1 MDQQQNE
8 QMTFLKRFSK
18 YQPSP
23 SGRRLLESSEWI
35 GMRVQRDPLRVEVDL
50 HFNSRVDVPL
60 LRSIERELV
69 DLYSAA
75 SFRIFPHMP
84 PECFLSDVC
93 MHEVADEAT
102 WIGAVTPGF
111 FYDASYIDD
120 GETIVCEI
128 PFLTPGVDLVNDA
141 STADLLERI
150 LASRYGVTRKV
161 VIRSCADADVKTAE
175 RFARYEVENREME
188 RELLSANLA
197 RAEEEKKKRE
207 EEEKKK
213 NFAKKTSLTGGE
225 KANVTREEGTRF
237 RVGTTVFETKEAEW
251 IFGLPVRLDAPTP
264 MAAVTDARSDLLV
277 YGTVF
282 SNTNRPN
289 RAGDRITYTIGFSDG
304 TSSLTMKKAV
314 APEDAGWLAKLEPG
328 ATIAVSGRM
337 LRDRMNEEDLTLS
350 PRAAA
355 KIKVIPRT
363 DDAEEKRVELHL
375 HTNMSTMDGL
385 IRPDEL
391 IATAERWG
399 HRAIAVTD
407 HGNVQSFPEL
417 MIAKEKQK
425 ANVKVLY
432 GIECYYVNDTE
443 RAVYGTA
450 LPSLSDEMV
459 VFDIETTGLDNRSCG
474 ITEIGAVLIRD
485 GEVIDRF
492 DTFVDSGVPIPP
504 EISELTGITDEM
516 VKGAPTPAEALRAF
530 LDFAGDRVLIAH
542 NANFDTG
549 FLRVVS
555 QREGIPFPNTYLDT
569 VALSRYVN
577 PELKKHK
584 LDIIAE
590 HYKLGDFNHHR
601 ADDDAEMLARIFF
614 VMCDRLREEG
624 IRNFEQMNAAMSER
638 ADPLR
643 LPSYH
648 MVIFAKN
655 KTGLKN
661 LYQLITHSYLDYYRK
676 VPRMPKS
683 LIEHHRE
690 GLIIGSA
697 CESGEVFR
705 AVFDGLEGE
714 PLDEIA
720 SFYDYFEIQPI
731 SNNRFL
737 VAQGKVKDDAGLE
750 ELNRKIVALA
760 KKTGKPCV
768 ATCDAHFLNPE
779 DEIVRKILLKGMKFP
794 DADRDTKLYL
804 RTTDEML
811 AEFAYLGDDLAREV
825 VITNPNLI
833 ADQIEDIRPIP
844 KGTYPPSIPGSEEE
858 LQRLCWE
865 RAKDWYGDPVPEIVA
880 ARLKKEL
887 DSIIEHGFAVL
898 YMIAKKLVA
907 YSESLGYLVGSRGS
921 VGSSLVAS
929 MAGISEVNPLVPH
942 YRCPK
947 CRYTEFIT
955 DGSYGS
961 GFDLPDK
968 VCPKC
973 GTPLIADGHD
983 IPFET
988 FLGFYG
994 DKSPDI
1000 DLNFSGDV
1008 QGKVHKFTEQ
1018 LFGEG
1023 NVYRAGTIGTLAS
1036 KTAYGYVM
1044 KYLEEKGITL
1054 PRAEV
1059 DRLVTLC
1066 CGIKRTTGQ
1075 HPGGIIVV
1083 PKEYD
1088 VSDFTPIQHPADDP
1102 NSEIKATHFQF
1113 KYLHDTILKLDE
1125 LGHDI
1130 PTKYKMLERY
1140 TNTSVLDVKM
1150 NDPAVYQLF
1159 ESTKPLGITPEQN
1172 GGCRL
1177 GTYGL
1182 PEMGT
1187 HFIQGVLLDAQPKN
1201 FADLLQIS
1209 GLTHGTDVW
1218 LNNAQDLIKN
1228 GICDISKVIGTRDGI
1243 MLDLIR
1249 YGLPNADAFQIMEAV
1264 RKGKGLTPE
1273 RETLMRENGVPDW
1286 YIASCKKIKYMFPKA
1301 HAAAY
1306 VMSAIRLGWYKIH
1319 YPMEFYAAFLSVAPG
1334 GFDAEIVMNGQ
1345 SAVFGTIAELQQKGT
1360 DATQKEAEMITT
1372 LQLVGECLARGIR
1385 FLPPDLMKSDATLFL
1400 PESGMIRMPFNSLSG
1415 LGETAAQKI
1424 VEARESG
1431 TIYSIDDLRQRA
1443 GLTRAVV
1450 DILRKAG
1457 VLDNLTETNQLS
1469 FFGAAGGFDLA

>member
-8 QMTFLKRFSK
+8 QTTFLNKFQK
-18 YQPSP
+18 YNPSQA
-23 SGRRLLESSEWI
+23 RRDLLASSEWI
-35 GMRVQRDPLRVEVDL
+35 GMRYKRDPLRVEVDL
-50 HFNSRVDVPL
+50 HFDRRVDVGL
-60 LRSIERELV
+60 LHSIERDLC

-84 PECFLSDVC
+84 PECFRADLC
-93 MHEVADEAT
+93 MHEVTEEAT
-102 WIGAVTPGF
+102 RIGAVTHGF
-111 FYDASYIDD
+111 FYDAAYRDD
-120 GETIVCEI
+120 GETIVCEL
-128 PFLTPGVDLVNDA
+128 PFLAPGVDLVNDA
-141 STADLLERI
+141 STADLIERI
-150 LASRYGVTRKV
+150 LASRYGVKRKI
-161 VIRSCADADVKTAE
+161 VIRSCEDAAERTAE
-175 RFARYEVENREME
+175 RLARYDAENRAMQEAFFAQS
-188 RELLSANLA
+188 RAQ
-197 RAEEEKKKRE
+197 AEEERKARE

-213 NFAKKTSLTGGE
+213 NLAKKTSLTGGE
-225 KANVTREEGTRF
+225 KAFVMREQGTRF
-237 RVGTTVFETKEAEW
+237 RVGTTVFETEGAEW
-251 IFGLPVRLDAPTP
+251 VFGLPVRLDAPTP
-264 MAAVTDARSDLLV
+264 MATVTDARSDLLV

-282 SNTNRPN
+282 SNTNRAN
-289 RAGDRITYTIGFSDG
+289 RAGDRITYTVCFSDG
-304 TSSLTMKKAV
+304 TSSLMIKKTVSPDDKA
-314 APEDAGWLAKLEPG
+314 WLDGLTPG
-328 ATIAVSGRM
+328 KTIAVSGRM

-350 PRAAA
+350 PKAVA
-355 KIKVIPRT
+355 KIRVIPRS
-363 DDAEEKRVELHL
+363 DDAPEKRVELHL

-391 IATAERWG
+391 VAAAERWG
-399 HRAIAVTD
+399 HRAVAVTD

-417 MIAKEKQK
+417 MLAKEKQK
-425 ANVKVLY
+425 ANVKILY
-432 GIECYYVNDTE
+432 GIECYFVNDTE

-450 LPSLSDEMV
+450 SPSLSDEMV

-474 ITEIGAVLIRD
+474 ITEIGAVLVRD
-485 GEVIDRF
+485 GEVLDRF
-492 DTFVDSGVPIPP
+492 DTFVDPGMPIPP
-504 EISELTGITDEM
+504 AISELTGITDEM
-516 VKGAPTPAEALRAF
+516 VKGAPTPGEALKRF

-555 QREGIPFPNTYLDT
+555 QKEKIPFPNTYLDT

-584 LDIIAE
+584 LDAIAE

-601 ADDDAEMLARIFF
+601 AADDAEMLARVFF

-624 IRNFEQMNAAMSER
+624 ITNFEEMNAAMSER

-643 LPSYH
+643 LPTYH
-648 MVIFAKN
+648 MVLFAKDL
-655 KTGLKN
+655 TGLKN
-661 LYQLITHSYLDYYRK
+661 LYKLITSSYLDYYKRF
-676 VPRMPKS
+676 PRMPKS
-683 LIEHHRE
+683 LIERHRE
-690 GLIIGSA
+690 GLLIGSA

-705 AVFDGLEGE
+705 AVLNGIEGE

-720 SFYDYFEIQPI
+720 SFYDYFEIQPL

-737 VAQGKVKDDAGLE
+737 VAEGKVKDDEALM
-750 ELNRKIVALA
+750 ELNKKIVALA
-760 KKTGKPCV
+760 KKQGKPCV

-779 DEIVRKILLKGMKFP
+779 DEIYRKILLKGMKFP
-794 DADRDTKLYL
+794 DADRDTKLYY

-811 AEFAYLGDDLAREV
+811 SEFAYLGEELAREV
-825 VITNPNLI
+825 VIKSPNLI
-833 ADQIEDIRPIP
+833 ADSIEEIRPIP

-858 LQRLCWE
+858 LTRLCWE
-865 RAKDWYGDPVPEIVA
+865 RAKDWYGDPVPEIVS
-880 ARLKKEL
+880 ARLQKEL
-887 DSIIEHGFAVL
+887 SSIIEHGFAVL
-898 YMIAKKLVA
+898 YMIAKKLVS

-921 VGSSLVAS
+921 VGSSIVAS
-929 MAGISEVNPLVPH
+929 MAGISEVNPLPPH

-947 CRYTEFIT
+947 CKYSEFVT

-973 GTPLIADGHD
+973 GEPLITDGHD

-1054 PRAEV
+1054 PRAEIE
-1059 DRLVTLC
+1059 RLVAGC

-1083 PKEYD
+1083 PREYD
-1088 VSDFTPIQHPADDP
+1088 VSDFTPIQHPADDAD
-1102 NSEIKATHFQF
+1102 SEIKTTHFQF
-1113 KYLHDTILKLDE
+1113 SYLHDTILKLDE

-1159 ESTKPLGITPEQN
+1159 ESTKPLGITPEEN
-1172 GGCRL
+1172 GGCQL

-1187 HFIQGVLLDAQPKN
+1187 HFIQGVLMDAKPKN

-1209 GLTHGTDVW
+1209 GLTHGTNVW
-1218 LNNAQDLIKN
+1218 LGNAQDLIKA
-1228 GICDISKVIGTRDGI
+1228 GVCDISKVIGTRDGI

-1249 YGLPNADAFQIMEAV
+1249 YGLPNADAFKIMEAV

-1273 RETLMRENGVPDW
+1273 WEAEMRENGVPDW
-1286 YIASCKKIKYMFPKA
+1286 YISSCKKIKYMFPKA

-1334 GFDAEIVMNGQ
+1334 GFDAEIVMKGK
-1345 SAVFGTIAELQQKGT
+1345 SAVFSTISELSKKQ
-1360 DATQKEAEMITT
+1360 DATQKEEETVTT

-1385 FLPPDLMKSDATLFL
+1385 FLPPDLKRSDATLFL

-1415 LGETAAQKI
+1415 VGDTAAQKI
-1424 VEARESG
+1424 VEARDAGEIFSV
-1431 TIYSIDDLRQRA
+1431 DDLRQRA

-1450 DILRKAG
+1450 EVLRGAG
-1457 VLDNLTETNQLS
+1457 VLDGLSETNQLS
-1469 FFGAAGGFDLA
+1469 FF

>member
-1 MDQQQNE
+1 MDLQQNE
-8 QMTFLKRFSK
+8 PMTFLKRFQK
-18 YQPSP
+18 YNPTP
-23 SGRRLLESSEWI
+23 ARRELLASSEWI

-50 HFNSRVDVPL
+50 HFDSRVDVSL
-60 LRSIERELV
+60 LRSIERELTE
-69 DLYSAA
+69 LYSAA

-120 GETIVCEI
+120 GETIVCEL
-128 PFLTPGVDLVNDA
+128 PFLAPGVDLVND
-141 STADLLERI
+141 SKTADLLERI
-150 LASRYGVTRKV
+150 LSSRYGVKRRV
-161 VIRSCADADVKTAE
+161 VIRSCADAEEKTAE
-175 RFARYEVENREME
+175 RRRRYEIENREME
-188 RELLSANLA
+188 RELYAERLA
-197 RAEEEKKKRE
+197 REEEERKRRE
-207 EEEKKK
+207 EEEKRQ
-213 NFAKKTSLTGGE
+213 NLERKTSLSGGE
-225 KANVTREEGTRF
+225 KAAVTRERGTRF
-237 RVGTTVFETKEAEW
+237 RVGSAVFETEGAEW
-251 IFGLPVRLDAPTP
+251 VLGVPVRLDAPTP
-264 MAAVTDARSDLLV
+264 MATVTDVRSDVLL

-282 SNTNRPN
+282 STDRRAN
-289 RAGDRITYTIGFSDG
+289 RAGDRITYSVFFSDG
-304 TSSLTMKKAV
+304 TSSVQMKRTVTPEDEGWIKGLTPGTVIAAAGRIVSDRYNEGELTFSPKAV
-314 APEDAGWLAKLEPG
+314 A
-328 ATIAVSGRM
+328 
-337 LRDRMNEEDLTLS
+337 
-350 PRAAA
+350 
-355 KIKVIPRT
+355 KIRTIPRE
-363 DDAEEKRVELHL
+363 DDAAEKRVELHL
-375 HTNMSTMDGL
+375 HTNMSSMDGL

-391 IATAERWG
+391 VATAERWG
-399 HRAIAVTD
+399 HRAVAVTD

-425 ANVKVLY
+425 ANVKILY
-432 GIECYYVNDTE
+432 GIECYYVNDTG

-450 LPSLSDEMV
+450 SPSLSDEMV

-474 ITEIGAVLIRD
+474 VTEIGAVLIKN
-485 GEVIDRF
+485 GEILDRF
-492 DTFVDSGVPIPP
+492 DTFVNPGMPIPS
-504 EISELTGITDEM
+504 EITELTGISDEM
-516 VKGAPTPAEALRAF
+516 VKDAPPPGEALRAF
-530 LDFAGDRVLIAH
+530 LAFAGDRVLIAH
-542 NANFDTG
+542 NANFDAG
-549 FLRVVS
+549 FLRVIATA
-555 QREGIPFPNTYLDT
+555 EGIPFPNTYLDT
-569 VALSRYVN
+569 LALSRYVN

-590 HYKLGDFNHHR
+590 HYKLGEFNHHR
-601 ADDDAEMLARIFF
+601 ADDDAEMLARVFF

-624 IRNFEQMNAAMSER
+624 IRSFAEMNAAMSER
-638 ADPLR
+638 ADPLV
-643 LPSYH
+643 LPTYH

-661 LYQLITHSYLDYYRK
+661 LYKLITSSYLDYYKRF
-676 VPRMPKS
+676 PRIPKS

-705 AVFDGLEGE
+705 AVLDGIGGE

-737 VAQGKVKDDAGLE
+737 VAQGKVKDDAALE
-750 ELNRKIVALA
+750 ELNKKIVALA

-779 DEIVRKILLKGMKFP
+779 DEIYRKILLKGMKYQ
-794 DADRDTKLYL
+794 DGDRDTKLYY

-811 AEFAYLGDDLAREV
+811 SEFSYLGEDLAREV

-833 ADQIEDIRPIP
+833 ADEIEDIRPIP

-858 LQRLCWE
+858 LKRLCWE
-865 RAKDWYGDPVPEIVA
+865 RAKDWYGDPVPEQVA
-880 ARLKKEL
+880 GRLEKEL
-887 DSIIEHGFAVL
+887 SSIIEHGFAVL
-898 YMIAKKLVA
+898 YMIAKKLVS

-929 MAGISEVNPLVPH
+929 MSGISEVNPLPPH

-947 CRYTEFIT
+947 CRHTEFFT
-955 DGSYGS
+955 DGSVGS

-968 VCPKC
+968 NCPAC
-973 GTPLIADGHD
+973 GTLMISDGHD

-988 FLGFYG
+988 FLGFHG

-1044 KYLEEKGITL
+1044 KYLEEKQITL
-1054 PRAEV
+1054 PRAEIE
-1059 DRLVTLC
+1059 RLVQGC

-1088 VSDFTPIQHPADDP
+1088 VADFTPIQHPADDP
-1102 NSEIKATHFQF
+1102 NSDIKTTHFQF
-1113 KYLHDTILKLDE
+1113 SYLHDTILKLDE

-1150 NDPAVYQLF
+1150 NDPSVYQLF
-1159 ESTKPLGITPEQN
+1159 ESTKPLGITPEEN
-1172 GGCRL
+1172 GGCQL

-1187 HFIQGVLLDAQPKN
+1187 HFIQGVLMDAKPKN

-1218 LNNAQDLIKN
+1218 LGNAQDLIKN
-1228 GICDISKVIGTRDGI
+1228 GVCDISKVIGTRDGI

-1249 YGLPNADAFQIMEAV
+1249 YGLPNADAFKIMEAV

-1273 RETLMRENGVPDW
+1273 WESEMREHDVPDW

-1334 GFDAEIVMNGQ
+1334 GFDAEIVMKGKN
-1345 SAVFGTIAELQQKGT
+1345 AVFSTIAELQKKGN

-1385 FLPPDLMKSDATLFL
+1385 FMPPDLKRSDAVFFL
-1400 PESGMIRMPFNSLSG
+1400 PENGMIRMPFNSLSG
-1415 LGETAAQKI
+1415 LGDTAAQKI
-1424 VEARESG
+1424 VEARSSG
-1431 TIYSIDDLRQRA
+1431 EIFSVEDLRQRA

-1450 DILRKAG
+1450 EILRAAG
-1457 VLDNLTETNQLS
+1457 VLDNLTETNQIS
-1469 FFGAAGGFDLA
+1469 FF